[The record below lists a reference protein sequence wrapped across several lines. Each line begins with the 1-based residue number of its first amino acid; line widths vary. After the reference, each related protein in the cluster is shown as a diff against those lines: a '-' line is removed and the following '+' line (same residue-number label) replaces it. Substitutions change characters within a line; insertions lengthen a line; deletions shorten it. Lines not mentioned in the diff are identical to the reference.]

1 MRQNLITRQ
10 PLNMAPTTE
19 TRMTYEPPDATD
31 QPRPQR
37 VANWRTPPGPA
48 DRPAA
53 RCGDAPPAGLLIGVA
68 QFNQRE
74 YFECHETLEAVWNA
88 EPGPIRVLYKGILQV
103 GVGCYHL
110 LRGNYRG
117 ATLKLQ
123 TGADYLSAFA
133 PRCMS
138 VEVAPLIAEA
148 QRLRAAI
155 VAAGPERLGAVDL
168 ALLPTVRLAET
179 TPPASLPQTP

>member
-1 MRQNLITRQ
+1 
-10 PLNMAPTTE
+10 MADIPIRYYNRRE
-19 TRMTYEPPDATD
+19 
-31 QPRPQR
+31 
-37 VANWRTPPGPA
+37 PPGPEL
-48 DRPAA
+48 RPRA
-53 RCGDAPPAGLLIGVA
+53 RCHEPPPEGLLRGIA

-74 YFECHETLEAVWNA
+74 YFEAHETLETLWNA
-88 EPGPIRVLYKGILQV
+88 EPDPIRVLYKGILQV

-138 VEVAPLIAEA
+138 VEVAALIADA
-148 QRLRAAI
+148 TRLRAAI
-155 VAAGPERLGAVDL
+155 IAAGPERLAEVDL
-168 ALLPTVRLAET
+168 ALLPIVRLTPSAEE
-179 TPPASLPQTP
+179 A